1 MPASTW
7 VIWRREL
14 ETSVHSDECV
24 FTVQHLGYGRLVIPD
39 CNDTS
44 FHSLTAV
51 KQTAASYF
59 PGSVDVIHGQTSAGA
74 QMHVR
79 RFARSEIIVFLS
91 PPALPVEAVGKL
103 VLSGEEVCCRG

>member
-14 ETSVHSDECV
+14 ENSVHSDECV

-44 FHSLTAV
+44 FPSLTAV
-51 KQTAASYF
+51 KHTVASYF
-59 PGSVDVIHGQTSAGA
+59 PGSVDVIHGQTYQPGLKSQ
-74 QMHVR
+74 QMHIKR
-79 RFARSEIIVFLS
+79 SARS
-91 PPALPVEAVGKL
+91 
-103 VLSGEEVCCRG
+103 